1 MPANWTGYG
10 NAIRN
15 APHTPGPSLPGGMSS
30 VTPSARAPMKSD
42 QTAAQ
47 RSFNL
52 IPNQPTPTEIA
63 RTIEHVTG
71 KPAER
76 AEVQQL
82 MEDTQ
87 ATYGDFAPG
96 GQVAQSGPG
105 QATVR

>member
-1 MPANWTGYG
+1 MTPSWSRYTGS
-10 NAIRN
+10 
-15 APHTPGPSLPGGMSS
+15 PSSGMGS
-30 VTPSARAPMKSD
+30 VTPSRRAPMPSD

-52 IPNQPTPTEIA
+52 IPNQPS
-63 RTIEHVTG
+63 
-71 KPAER
+71 PAEVSATLEHLTGR
-76 AEVQQL
+76 PADPAEVRQL